1 MSSTDTATSSSSCQK
16 LEINN
21 FDKSVNRKDCPVS
34 KIAKNFGK
42 GFTKFYLIR
51 FLISL
56 LKKLLKVKFNI
67 TKIKVLEI
75 IKLFF
80 SLENL
85 QTGLFLSLMPS
96 LFRFLNLILNS
107 SKLLKNLD
115 PRVFTFVSGF
125 ISSLIGI
132 IISEKSS
139 IMNFVILSVMVRSMH
154 SMLVVWLNK
163 NGYSTQNKFYGW
175 LVLTIASFG
184 VLFLTFFYPS
194 YKPITNLVNRYGLM
208 QGTEE
213 VEINSFREWLRLD
226 K

>member
-1 MSSTDTATSSSSCQK
+1 MSSSENETSSSSCQK
-16 LEINN
+16 EETNATNKEVVI
-21 FDKSVNRKDCPVS
+21 CPVT
-34 KIAKNFGK
+34 KIAKNFSK
-42 GFTKFYLIR
+42 GFIKFYLIR
-51 FLISL
+51 FIINL
-56 LKKLLKVKFNI
+56 LKKLFKVKFNFTRI
-67 TKIKVLEI
+67 KILEL

-107 SKLLKNLD
+107 SKLLKFLD
-115 PRVFTFVSGF
+115 PKVLTFLSGF

-139 IMNFVILSVMVRSMH
+139 IMNFVILSVMVRSSH
-154 SMLVVWLNK
+154 SVLVVWLKK
-163 NGYSTQNKFYGW
+163 NGYSTHNKFGW

-184 VLFLTFFYPS
+184 LLFLTFFYPS

-213 VEINSFREWLRLD
+213 VEIQSVREWLRLD